1 MVPQVSLARIIIRG
15 ALLTFALF
23 FLITAFLRPQYS
35 VQDPYLRNIKAE
47 VILAIDISQSMQA
60 KDIMPNRLVRAKEEA
75 LALVQNFKSSEIG
88 LLFFSGKIFTEVPL
102 TYDHELLT
110 YKINAFN
117 SDFYSSLGTN
127 FSNLIQG
134 AIPCFSNN
142 KIYKALVILSDGEN
156 LANYPAKVLKLAK
169 KKNIH
174 IFSVAIGS
182 NSGALIPVSSPK
194 KYKRDANGKL
204 VTTKRND
211 NFLRLIAK
219 KTDGYFFVS
228 EQNQLSNKRLSEIVI
243 QKIKEMNAM
252 SDFSEKKD
260 FYQIFL
266 FLAFMLLLVE
276 LAIK

>member
-1 MVPQVSLARIIIRG
+1 MVPQVSFAKIIISG
-15 ALLTFALF
+15 GLLTFALF
-23 FLITAFLRPQYS
+23 FFITAFLRPQYS

-47 VILAIDISQSMQA
+47 IILAIDISQSMQA
-60 KDIMPNRLVRAKEEA
+60 KDVLPNRLVRAKEES
-75 LALVQNFKSSEIG
+75 LALVQSFKSSEIG
-88 LLFFSGKIFTEVPL
+88 LLFFSGKIFTEIPL
-102 TYDHELLT
+102 TYDHEFLT
-110 YKINAFN
+110 YKINALN

-127 FSNLIQG
+127 FSSLIQG
-134 AIPCFSNN
+134 AIPYFSNN
-142 KIYKALVILSDGEN
+142 KTYKALVILSDGEN
-156 LANYPAKVLKLAK
+156 LANYPDKGLKLAK

-182 NSGALIPVSSPK
+182 NSGAPIPVSSPN
-194 KYKRDANGKL
+194 KYKKDGNGKL

-211 NFLRLIAK
+211 SFLRLIAD

-243 QKIKEMNAM
+243 QKIKEVNAR

-266 FLAFMLLLVE
+266 FLAFILLLVE
-276 LAIK
+276 LALK